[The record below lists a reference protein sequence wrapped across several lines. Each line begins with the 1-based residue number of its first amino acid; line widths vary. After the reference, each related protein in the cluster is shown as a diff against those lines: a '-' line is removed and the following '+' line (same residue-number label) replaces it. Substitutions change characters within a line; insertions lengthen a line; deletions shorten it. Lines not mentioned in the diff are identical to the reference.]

1 MKTLAAVF
9 LCVSLT
15 PPCAARAAEP
25 VDTVQGI
32 IQSQITAFLNDD
44 AKTAYS
50 FASPTIRGKF
60 PTEDAFFDM
69 VKKGYAPVYRPGNFA
84 FGRAKV
90 ADGMVVQ
97 EVLISG
103 PDGKVSL
110 GHSWESAALT
120 PFKLV
125 DGTVPRAAD
134 QVVLDRELASRT
146 GLKVVKRAIL
156 AARP

>member
-1 MKTLAAVF
+1 MKMLAAVF
-9 LCVSLT
+9 LCVSLF
-15 PPCAARAAEP
+15 PLSNVRAEEP

-32 IQSQITAFLNDD
+32 IQDQITAFLNDD

-84 FGRAKV
+84 FGRFKV
-90 ADGMVVQ
+90 ADDTVVQ

-103 PDGKVSL
+103 QDGKDWTALYQVVKQPDGSYKINGV
-110 GHSWESAALT
+110 HM
-120 PFKLV
+120 V
-125 DGTVPRAAD
+125 
-134 QVVLDRELASRT
+134 RT
-146 GLKVVKRAIL
+146 APGPQI
-156 AARP
+156 

>member
-15 PPCAARAAEP
+15 PPSAARAAEP

-90 ADGMVVQ
+90 AEGMVVQ

-103 PDGKVSL
+103 PDGKD
-110 GHSWESAALT
+110 WTALY
-120 PFKLV
+120 
-125 DGTVPRAAD
+125 
-134 QVVLDRELASRT
+134 QVVKQPDGSYKINGVHMVRT
-146 GLKVVKRAIL
+146 APGPEI
-156 AARP
+156 

>member
-103 PDGKVSL
+103 PDGKD
-110 GHSWESAALT
+110 WTALY
-120 PFKLV
+120 
-125 DGTVPRAAD
+125 
-134 QVVLDRELASRT
+134 QVVKQPDGSYKINGVHMVRT
-146 GLKVVKRAIL
+146 APGPEI
-156 AARP
+156 